1 MGKLYMATT
10 GAMPTTAATG
20 TVATLATSSPKT
32 LIQIKTATTTP
43 IRVCE
48 WGISFDGTTVL
59 TPLKCELLEVDT
71 SAGSNNA
78 TITAYV
84 ASGLFA
90 YNDPNAPATT
100 VQIGS
105 TTNSGYNSTSENM
118 TSATVRVLDVAYVS
132 PTGFYVHQFP
142 LGREPEVKAGRSLR
156 VRVTDS
162 GTAINAYAYV
172 IWEE

>member
-1 MGKLYMATT
+1 MGKLYMATN
-10 GAMPTTAATG
+10 GNMPTTAAAT

-32 LIQIKTATTTP
+32 LQQLSVSATAP

-59 TPLKCELLEVDT
+59 TPLKCELIAT
-71 SAGSNNA
+71 GSVGA
-78 TITAYV
+78 TVTTAYT
-84 ASGLFA
+84 ATGIYK
-90 YNDPNAPATT
+90 YNDPNAPASTIT
-100 VQIGS
+100 IGS
-105 TTNSGYNSTSENM
+105 NATATSGFNA
-118 TSATVRVLDVAYVS
+118 SAEGSITATRVLDVAYVS

-142 LGREPEVKAGRSLR
+142 LGREPEVAVSNFLR

-162 GTAINAYAYV
+162 GTAINAYTYI

>member
-10 GAMPTTAATG
+10 GNMPTTAATV
-20 TVATLATSSPKT
+20 TVATLATSAPKT
-32 LIQIKTATTTP
+32 LIQLATSATTP

-59 TPLKCELLEVDT
+59 TPLKCELI
-71 SAGSNNA
+71 A
-78 TITAYV
+78 TGAVGATVTTAYT
-84 ASGLFA
+84 ATGLIK
-90 YNDPNAPATT
+90 YNDPNAPASNITT
-100 VQIGS
+100 GS
-105 TTNSGYNSTSENM
+105 NA
-118 TSATVRVLDVAYVS
+118 SATSGFNASAEGTITATRPLDVAYVS

-142 LGREPEVKAGRSLR
+142 LGREPEVAISNFLR